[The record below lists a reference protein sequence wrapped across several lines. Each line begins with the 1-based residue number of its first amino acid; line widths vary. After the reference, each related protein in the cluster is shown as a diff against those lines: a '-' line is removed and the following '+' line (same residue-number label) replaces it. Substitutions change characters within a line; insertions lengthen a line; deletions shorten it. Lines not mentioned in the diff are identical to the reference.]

1 MKTNVLQYAS
11 QTGRVGDRR
20 SSGAGFTLAEA
31 LIATAV
37 VGISFISLYSGL
49 VQGDKIIGASQ
60 QNLRATQIM
69 QQQAETLR
77 LYTWDQLTNNG
88 YIPTSS
94 TYFFYPATMTNQTVG
109 TGTTFYE
116 SLMIAN
122 SGLTEGYNN
131 DLRQAIITVTWTSDS
146 GTHTRQ
152 MTTMISHYG
161 MQNYIYK

>member
-1 MKTNVLQYAS
+1 M
-11 QTGRVGDRR
+11 G
-20 SSGAGFTLAEA
+20 
-31 LIATAV
+31 
-37 VGISFISLYSGL
+37 
-49 VQGDKIIGASQ
+49 
-60 QNLRATQIM
+60 
-69 QQQAETLR
+69 QQAETLR

-94 TYFFYPATMTNQTVG
+94 TYSFYPASMTNQTAG
-109 TGTTFYE
+109 AGLTFSE
-116 SLMIAN
+116 SLMITN

-152 MTTMISHYG
+152 MTTLISHYG